1 MEKEWQDWKIYMRS
15 VRGDIPTHGKNKN
28 LLQTF
33 FSQFDTKV
41 VIVFALIDWY
51 GSSEALY
58 MFVTAIFDC
67 FPLVK
72 KKSLLFLALLL
83 IEKKNC
89 YKFTTNPTSNISDVA
104 EIHRH

>member
-1 MEKEWQDWKIYMRS
+1 MRS

>member
-1 MEKEWQDWKIYMRS
+1 MTF
-15 VRGDIPTHGKNKN
+15 PTRGKNKN

-33 FSQFDTKV
+33 FSQFDTK
-41 VIVFALIDWY
+41 IIHVFALIDWY
-51 GSSEALY
+51 GSSKALY

-72 KKSLLFLALLL
+72 KTLLLLALPL

-89 YKFTTNPTSNISDVA
+89 YKFTTSPTSNISEVA

>member
-1 MEKEWQDWKIYMRS
+1 MTF
-15 VRGDIPTHGKNKN
+15 PTRGKNKN

-33 FSQFDTKV
+33 FSQFDTK
-41 VIVFALIDWY
+41 IIHVFASIDWY
-51 GSSEALY
+51 GSSKALY

-72 KKSLLFLALLL
+72 KILLFLALLL

-104 EIHRH
+104 EIHHH